1 MNVYLDKALDAE
13 YPAKRPT
20 RVEITTKDGRKIQ
33 RLVEEPLG
41 SARNP
46 VPDDA
51 MIEKYMGLTAPVIG
65 EQKAESVL
73 EQLQKI
79 EEVSDVRGLVELM
92 AL

>member
-1 MNVYLDKALDAE
+1 M
-13 YPAKRPT
+13 
-20 RVEITTKDGRKIQ
+20 
-33 RLVEEPLG
+33 EEPLG

-51 MIEKYMGLTAPVIG
+51 MVDKFMGLTVPVIG
-65 EQKAESVL
+65 EKKADSVL

>member
-1 MNVYLDKALDAE
+1 M
-13 YPAKRPT
+13 
-20 RVEITTKDGRKIQ
+20 
-33 RLVEEPLG
+33 G

-65 EQKAESVL
+65 EQKAKSVL